1 MWFGV
6 AIIIVGVILLL
17 QNLGF
22 VSGGV
27 WEVVWPALIILL
39 GVSILAKR
47 DRRAS
52 FNDVTSGRS
61 ESKPESKKETEKQ

>member
-39 GVSILAKR
+39 GISILARR
-47 DRRAS
+47 DRRIS
-52 FNDVTSGRS
+52 FNDVTSGGYG
-61 ESKPESKKETEKQ
+61 SKKESDKK

>member
-47 DRRAS
+47 DRRVS
-52 FNDVTSGRS
+52 FDDVTSGRS
-61 ESKPESKKETEKQ
+61 ESKKEFEKK

>member
-52 FNDVTSGRS
+52 FNDITSPIS
-61 ESKPESKKETEKQ
+61 ESKKESDKK